1 VRLGG
6 DRLGISGNWIRRSRS
21 SGRGVGRRFRRRL
34 SRLVFLSHE
43 QLYAKR
49 FDFFAQL
56 IDIFGRVSGERRI
69 AFGCGGLLSVK
80 VVRKVQFRSVIRIGR
95 KADLPEIRAVLG
107 ELQFDIAG
115 LLLNVAAT
123 QDLANHFMIGFLI
136 GEEKQLAGRN
146 GSHQTNDGAIFEN

>member
-1 VRLGG
+1 MRLGG

-43 QLYAKR
+43 QLCAKR

-95 KADLPEIRAVLG
+95 KTDLPEIRAVLG
-107 ELQFDIAG
+107 ELQFDVAG

-146 GSHQTNDGAIFEN
+146 GSDQTNDGAIFEN